1 MKTEAI
7 KKLYDQFGLSSSDV
21 YSHKHY
27 KIITRSGIE
36 KIQAKAKIEIKYDV
50 IACQPDFCAIKA
62 TSLIGAGRTL
72 PMQTFGSAKHGGRTQ
87 NQNGKWVEQGNTTSW
102 YIAEIAEKRAMARLV
117 LKVTGFYELGFFSE
131 DESDDF
137 KATLPKINP
146 KQLAASAKRLKEGT
160 TTLEEIKRNFTI
172 MEDQEEQLIS
182 QAL

>member
-1 MKTEAI
+1 
-7 KKLYDQFGLSSSDV
+7 
-21 YSHKHY
+21 
-27 KIITRSGIE
+27 
-36 KIQAKAKIEIKYDV
+36 
-50 IACQPDFCAIKA
+50 
-62 TSLIGAGRTL
+62 
-72 PMQTFGSAKHGGRTQ
+72 
-87 NQNGKWVEQGNTTSW
+87 
-102 YIAEIAEKRAMARLV
+102 MARLV

>member
-36 KIQAKAKIEIKYDV
+36 KIQAKAQIKIHYDV
-50 IACQPDFCAIKA
+50 IACQPDFCCIKA
-62 TSLIGAGRTL
+62 YTDKLQTL
-72 PMQTFGSAKHGGRTQ
+72 GSAKHGGRTQ